1 MLYFKYENGNFVP
14 APKILKE
21 TNEDGKVRI
30 ILTQA
35 EHIYNKHGYYRKVLN
50 PMPDDSFNYTEQWEQ
65 PTEEH
70 PYFNQIWIK
79 GTAIE
84 NNNSTVEEDK
94 LLEYMRTIATATTV
108 KAIRDA
114 AQAYV
119 SAYED
124 ASENGSAN
132 ES

>member
-1 MLYFKYENGNFVP
+1 MLYFKYENGKFVS

-21 TNEDGKVRI
+21 TDANGKARI
-30 ILTQA
+30 ILTQS
-35 EHIYNKHGYYRKVLN
+35 EHVYNKFGYYRKVLN
-50 PMPDDSFNYTEQWEQ
+50 PMPNDGFNYTEQWEQ

-70 PYFNQIWIK
+70 PYFNQVWVK

-84 NNNSTVEEDK
+84 DSSIEGDK

-108 KAIRDA
+108 KAIREA

-124 ASENGSAN
+124 ASEDSIVN